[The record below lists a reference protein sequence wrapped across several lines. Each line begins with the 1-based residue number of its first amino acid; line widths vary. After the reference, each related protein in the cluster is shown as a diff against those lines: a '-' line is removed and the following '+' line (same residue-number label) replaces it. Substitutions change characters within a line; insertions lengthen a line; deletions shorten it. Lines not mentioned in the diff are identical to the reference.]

1 MSDKRQR
8 LIDRMIRIYGFEH
21 QIVIDF
27 CKLCESYADSEWNDQ
42 CLTTLVEAHE
52 ACPQLNTKCQGN
64 K

>member
-1 MSDKRQR
+1 MSDRRER
-8 LIDRMIRIYGFEH
+8 LINRMIRIYGFEH

-52 ACPQLNTKCQGN
+52 ANSSTNKNTGE
-64 K
+64 

>member
-1 MSDKRQR
+1 MSDKRER

-52 ACPQLNTKCQGN
+52 VCPQLNTKCHGN